1 MTPEELIK
9 ILKQY
14 RRESNQSERL
24 LDPDWRKSSH
34 IESLALDQPEP
45 NERQVGVNCML
56 PHARRIPVGFGLS
69 R

>member
-24 LDPDWRKSSH
+24 LAARIGVNHHTLHHWLTSE
-34 IESLALDQPEP
+34 ESPIRGRLALAACFL
-45 NERQVGVNCML
+45 RRVGYM
-56 PHARRIPVGFGLS
+56 
-69 R
+69 

>member
-24 LDPDWRKSSH
+24 LAARIGVNDHTLHHWLTSE
-34 IESLALDQPEP
+34 ESPIRGRLALAACFL
-45 NERQVGVNCML
+45 RRVGYM
-56 PHARRIPVGFGLS
+56 
-69 R
+69 